1 MIKRTIE
8 ISSGPTYLHLKY
20 GQMILSRDGED
31 LHSIPIEDI
40 GVLVLSHQA
49 ISYTQGLLME
59 LLDNNVAVLFCN
71 HRHLPE
77 GLLLPFQ
84 DNQVHSRRLRKQVNA
99 SKPTKKRMWQ
109 QIVRA
114 KIKAQTWL
122 LNEKHGDEAGLKKLV
137 KKVHSGDPKNVE
149 ARAARKYWKLL
160 FPETD
165 FRRRPDEGNL
175 NALMNYGYAVV
186 RAAVARSLTAAGLHP
201 SIGVHHHNKY
211 NPYCLA
217 DDMMEPFR
225 TFVDEI
231 VFDIYLD
238 QETTKVQLTQSV
250 KKELLKVLTTE
261 VVIKNMSY
269 PFLESLHLMAASAVK
284 CFGNEQKKL
293 AIPKRP

>member
-8 ISSGPTYLHLKY
+8 ISSGPTYLNLKY
-20 GQMILSRDGED
+20 GQMKLSRDGEE

-40 GVLVLSHQA
+40 GILVLSHPA
-49 ISYTQGLLME
+49 ISYTQGLFME

-71 HRHLPE
+71 NRHLPE

-114 KIKAQTWL
+114 KIKAQACL
-122 LNEKHGDEAGLKKLV
+122 LQNIHGDDGGLKNLIS
-137 KKVHSGDPKNVE
+137 KVHSGDPKNVE
-149 ARAARKYWKLL
+149 ARAARRYWKFL

-165 FRRRPDEGNL
+165 FRRRPERGHL

-225 TFVDEI
+225 SLVDEI
-231 VFDIYLD
+231 VFDIYL
-238 QETTKVQLTQSV
+238 QEETTKVQLVKSI
-250 KKELLKVLTTE
+250 KKELLQVLTVE
-261 VVIKNMSY
+261 VTVGNLGY

-284 CFGNEQKKL
+284 CFANEEKQL
-293 AIPKRP
+293 VIPKRA

>member
-8 ISSGPTYLHLKY
+8 ISTGPTYLHLKY
-20 GQMILSRDGED
+20 GQMKLSRDGDE

-40 GVLVLSHQA
+40 GVLVLSHPA
-49 ISYTQGLLME
+49 ISYTQGLFME

-84 DNQVHSRRLRKQVNA
+84 DNQIHSKRLRLQVNTT
-99 SKPTKKRMWQ
+99 KPTKKRMWQ

-114 KIKAQTWL
+114 KIKSQAWL
-122 LNEKHGDEAGLKKLV
+122 LIEKHGDDAGLQKLIP
-137 KKVHSGDPKNVE
+137 KVYSGDPKNVE
-149 ARAARKYWKLL
+149 ARAARTYWKFL

-165 FRRRPDEGNL
+165 FRRRPEEGHL
-175 NALMNYGYAVV
+175 NSLLNYGYAVV

-201 SIGVHHHNKY
+201 SMGVHHHNKY

-225 TFVDEI
+225 PFVDEI
-231 VFDIYLD
+231 VFDIYIER
-238 QETTKVQLTQSV
+238 ETTKVQLVQSI
-250 KKELLKVLTTE
+250 KKELLRVLTME
-261 VVIKNMSY
+261 VEVKDLGY

-284 CFGNEQKKL
+284 CFANEEKQL